1 MRDITV
7 KILNNVEGKLLQL
20 HIAQTGYPLYDMLWE
35 NGLEIIL
42 SFLSIGT
49 FHTPTGY
56 LVCVICSCNSF
67 QLSKK

>member
-35 NGLEIIL
+35 NDMAFYKINSQICPNRRCR
-42 SFLSIGT
+42 SSM
-49 FHTPTGY
+49 
-56 LVCVICSCNSF
+56 CVQS
-67 QLSKK
+67 L